1 MYLNTTLLYI
11 NAEAFI
17 SYYYHY
23 LPVVSGSGIY
33 YNKTT
38 MKILLDKIMLKKNLS
53 VRQVSIATGIS
64 KSTIN
69 RIANGEISP
78 TADTLELLAKG
89 LKVRISDLIDS
100 PYQ

>member
-1 MYLNTTLLYI
+1 
-11 NAEAFI
+11 
-17 SYYYHY
+17 
-23 LPVVSGSGIY
+23 
-33 YNKTT
+33 

-53 VRQVSIATGIS
+53 VRQVSILTGVS

-100 PYQ
+100 PYK

>member
-1 MYLNTTLLYI
+1 MYS
-11 NAEAFI
+11 A
-17 SYYYHY
+17 
-23 LPVVSGSGIY
+23 
-33 YNKTT
+33 
-38 MKILLDKIMLKKNLS
+38 
-53 VRQVSIATGIS
+53 SIHATGIS

-69 RIANGEISP
+69 RIANGKISP